1 MAKVN
6 YVREHIQF
14 MEFAA
19 EEALTLGERVLWYAL
34 MHLFNRRA
42 RGSEWPDDYV
52 RVNNRR
58 LMLYCGMKYD
68 TMARARQ
75 GLRQRGLID
84 YIEGERNRQIPA
96 YRVHYFGEGG
106 EPVARALDVPGEA
119 VCFGGG
125 GDPVVR
131 ALEESGEAAC
141 FGGEGDGPMSRTL
154 EEPGKTAC
162 FGGGD
167 GSTVRALEE
176 PEEVLCDDW
185 LWDFLDDADEQV
197 DADDVN
203 GLNGPDALNVPAENG
218 ARQEEFTT
226 YPPRCPQISDN
237 MGYNMGYNAGGNMG
251 YNMGECPADIYINKT
266 YTGNGKRYPNRVP
279 EDEEETGNSPVDRA
293 RAREAVG
300 PTGTRGDMD
309 ADAGGMEGQWE
320 RGVGA
325 ALRRPPCAKRVEGP
339 DGKRPRLYSVGTAS
353 MDADAGS
360 GMEGRREHGVGAALR
375 RPPCA
380 RRVEGPGGKQPRLY
394 SVGTASM
401 DADAG
406 SGMER
411 EWERGVGAA
420 LRRPPCAKRVEGPGG
435 KQPCLYSPVTSSDL
449 AAGETRAIGRSP
461 LRDGGRRAA
470 GTDARAI
477 GRSPLRDGGRRV
489 AGMGARAIGR
499 SPVRRPGGLRNGAPT
514 RGLPTAECHYT
525 ECPETARVAPVRA
538 KAMGVDAAAV
548 ALAESWMRAYGRP
561 IAPAVLECLLSEGGR
576 RLGRNS
582 PLLGEAVR
590 MAALRCADSPVDYI
604 RALYRDWQ
612 ARKITTEDDL
622 EAYLDGMKVS

>member
-6 YVREHIQF
+6 YVREHICF
-14 MEFAA
+14 MEYAA
-19 EEALTLGERVLWYAL
+19 DEALTPGERVLWYAL

-84 YIEGERNRQIPA
+84 YIEGERNCQTPA

-106 EPVARALDVPGEA
+106 EPMARALDVPGEMGCFGEGGPAARAVEESGKAACFGGEGDGPMSRALEEPEEA
-119 VCFGGG
+119 VCFGGGGDGPMSRALEKREEVLCFGGEGGPAARALEETGKAACFGEG

-141 FGGEGDGPMSRTL
+141 
-154 EEPGKTAC
+154 
-162 FGGGD
+162 
-167 GSTVRALEE
+167 
-176 PEEVLCDDW
+176 DDW
-185 LWDFLDDADEQV
+185 LWDFLDDADVPE

-203 GLNGPDALNVPAENG
+203 GLNGPDAPDAPAEIG
-218 ARQEEFTT
+218 ARPEEFTT

-237 MGYNMGYNAGGNMG
+237 MGYNMGDNTGDNMG

-309 ADAGGMEGQWE
+309 ADAG
-320 RGVGA
+320 
-325 ALRRPPCAKRVEGP
+325 
-339 DGKRPRLYSVGTAS
+339 
-353 MDADAGS
+353 
-360 GMEGRREHGVGAALR
+360 
-375 RPPCA
+375 
-380 RRVEGPGGKQPRLY
+380 
-394 SVGTASM
+394 
-401 DADAG
+401 

-411 EWERGVGAA
+411 QWERGVGAA

-435 KQPCLYSPVTSSDL
+435 KRPRLYSVGIASDL
-449 AAGETRAIGRSP
+449 TAGETRAIGRSP
-461 LRDGGRRAA
+461 LRDGGRRAV
-470 GTDARAI
+470 GTGTRAI

-489 AGMGARAIGR
+489 AGTDAQAIGR
-499 SPVRRPGGLRNGAPT
+499 SPVRRPGGRRNGAPT
-514 RGLPTAECHYT
+514 RGLLTAECHHT
-525 ECPETARVAPVRA
+525 DRPETATVAPVRA
-538 KAMGVDAAAV
+538 KAMRIDPAAV